1 MSRAYTWWTAILAI
15 ALASGPALAQPIYKT
30 VDENGNVVY
39 SDTNPDGEGVAVTL
53 KELSVVEPARIEQ
66 PQAGETPSDA
76 AQEPSAEAA
85 DVGLRIL
92 SPQSEETIWNTAYV
106 LSVQV
111 GATGALPE
119 GTELAYL
126 VDGEVKQTSRS
137 TSVQLDEVWRGEHQL
152 SVEHRGPDGRVLGTA
167 GPVTFFMRQGS
178 ANP

>member
-15 ALASGPALAQPIYKT
+15 ALASGPALAQNIYKT

-53 KELSVVEPARIEQ
+53 KELSVVEPARSEQ
-66 PQAGETPSDA
+66 PQTGDDTADAGE
-76 AQEPSAEAA
+76 EPSAEGA

-92 SPQSEETIWNTAYV
+92 SPQPEQTIWNTAYV

-111 GATGALPE
+111 GVTGALPE

-137 TSVQLDEVWRGEHQL
+137 TSVELEEVWRGEHQL
-152 SVEHRGPDGRVLGTA
+152 SVEHRGPDGRVLSTA

-178 ANP
+178 ANR